1 MCQSRDVARVIV
13 EGDGVDNAADH
24 GEPGAV
30 DRTLRQ
36 LFEFVSKLVPPSFQI
51 RQGAAGDYDGA
62 GGFPHG
68 RVLVRVPLSAI

>member
-1 MCQSRDVARVIV
+1 MCQPRNVSWVII
-13 EGDGVDNAADH
+13 EGDWVDNAADH
-24 GEPGAV
+24 GEPVAL

-36 LFEFVSKLVPPSFQI
+36 LFEFVPKLVPPSFLI

-68 RVLVRVPLSAI
+68 RVLTCVPLSAI